1 MRYEKGHGAGTS
13 ARIVDSASARIRERG
28 IESIKVAGLMKS
40 AGLTHG
46 GFYLHFKSRRDLI
59 ERAFARAMDGSVQ
72 QWRKAADRSNP
83 GERLLSIVD
92 YYLTDRHRDDIA
104 NGCALPSLG
113 AEVTRAG
120 VGIKRAFSNGLREM
134 IDVLSEDVNG
144 PSKREAIAIVSEIVG
159 ALLLARAV
167 DQPEFSSEIMSVA
180 REYVMGNEAQVLGT
194 TKAPRKVSARTK
206 RPGAVKR
213 PFAADRRYRLR
224 S

>member
-13 ARIVDSASARIRERG
+13 ARIVERASARIRERG
-28 IESIKVAGLMKS
+28 IDSIKVAGLMKS

-59 ERAFARAMDGSVQ
+59 ERAFARAMDGSVE

-92 YYLTDRHRDDIA
+92 YYLTDRHRDDVA

-113 AEVTRAG
+113 AEVSRAG
-120 VGIKRAFSNGLREM
+120 VGIRRTFSDGLREM

-144 PSKREAIAIVSEIVG
+144 PSKREAIAIVSEMVG

-167 DQPEFSSEIMSVA
+167 DHSDFALEIMSAA
-180 REYVMGNEAQVLGT
+180 REYALGYGSPGIA
-194 TKAPRKVSARTK
+194 KAPRKLPERTRRSSSK
-206 RPGAVKR
+206 RPQKR
-213 PFAADRRYRLR
+213 EKSKNLA
-224 S
+224 

>member
-1 MRYEKGHGAGTS
+1 MRYEKGHRAGTS
-13 ARIVDSASARIRERG
+13 ARIVECASARIRERG

-59 ERAFARAMDGSVQ
+59 ERAFARAMDGSVE

-113 AEVTRAG
+113 AEVPRAS
-120 VGIKRAFSNGLREM
+120 VGIRKTFSNGLREM
-134 IDVLSEDVNG
+134 IDVLSGDMNG
-144 PSKREAIAIVSEIVG
+144 PSKREAIAVVSEIVG

-167 DQPEFSSEIMSVA
+167 DHPEFASEIMSVA
-180 REYVMGNEAQVLGT
+180 RQYVLGEDPQVPGS
-194 TKAPRKVSARTK
+194 TKAPRKVSIRTK
-206 RPGAVKR
+206 RPSSKR
-213 PFAADRRYRLR
+213 SQKREKSKHRA
-224 S
+224 

>member
-13 ARIVDSASARIRERG
+13 ARIVKCASTRIRERG

-59 ERAFARAMDGSVQ
+59 ERAFARAMDGSVE

-120 VGIKRAFSNGLREM
+120 VGIRRTFSNGLGEM
-134 IDVLSEDVNG
+134 IEVLSGDVNG

-167 DQPEFSSEIMSVA
+167 DHPEFSSEIMSVA
-180 REYVMGNEAQVLGT
+180 REYVLGSEPQVLGI
-194 TKAPRKVSARTK
+194 TKAPRKLSIRTK
-206 RPGAVKR
+206 RPSLKR
-213 PFAADRRYRLR
+213 PQKRDKSKHLA
-224 S
+224 